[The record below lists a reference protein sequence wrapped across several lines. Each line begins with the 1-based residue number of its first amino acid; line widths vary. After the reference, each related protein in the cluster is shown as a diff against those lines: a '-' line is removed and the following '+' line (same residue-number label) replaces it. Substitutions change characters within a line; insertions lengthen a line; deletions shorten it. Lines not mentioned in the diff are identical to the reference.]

1 MGDLLGLTY
10 LDGNYH
16 ILKTDARMAD
26 LTPGTTLATDA
37 WGAAGVAAN
46 YDVLGP
52 THGSLGT
59 GPGTNRAIGSANAAL
74 SNATSGLDWAGA
86 CAGIPLADG
95 VGGTNLFGN
104 DRLYDNNPT
113 HLCPVAG
120 GYWNGGVYAGVWALN
135 CHSTRTLANHNVGF
149 RAALYLVRRSD
160 SEGGGG

>member
-1 MGDLLGLTY
+1 
-10 LDGNYH
+10 
-16 ILKTDARMAD
+16 KTDARMAD

-46 YDVLGP
+46 YHVLGP
-52 THGSLGT
+52 THGTLGT
-59 GPGTNRAIGSANAAL
+59 GPGTSRAIGSANAVL

-113 HLCPVAG
+113 HMCAVAG
-120 GYWNGGVYAGVWALN
+120 ASWANGVNAGVWALN
-135 CHSTRTLANHNVGF
+135 CNGARTISDASVGF
-149 RAALYLVRRSD
+149 RAALYLLK
-160 SEGGGG
+160 